1 MAQNKVVRFILNLKP
16 MTRIDYSVL
25 SDINILKVEDRAK
38 QLRLNHVYNI
48 FHELAPQ
55 YLNQNF
61 LRVSECHSYSTR
73 GSAYNFKIPPLKGC
87 DSQTFYYNAILDWN
101 NLPDDIKSIE
111 NRTTYKPAVKRHLFT
126 TGQSNEASSVIYF

>member
-25 SDINILKVEDRAK
+25 SDINILKVEERAK

-48 FHELAPQ
+48 FHELALQ
-55 YLNQNF
+55 YLNQIF

-73 GSAYNFKIPPLKGC
+73 GSAYNFKNTPFKG
-87 DSQTFYYNAILDWN
+87 L
-101 NLPDDIKSIE
+101 
-111 NRTTYKPAVKRHLFT
+111 
-126 TGQSNEASSVIYF
+126 

>member
-73 GSAYNFKIPPLKGC
+73 GSAYNLKKKPLKG
-87 DSQTFYYNAILDWN
+87 
-101 NLPDDIKSIE
+101 
-111 NRTTYKPAVKRHLFT
+111 
-126 TGQSNEASSVIYF
+126 

>member
-1 MAQNKVVRFILNLKP
+1 MLAYAHCMFYYFQYACGRHRITPEILIKMKFGSLISNEVAQNKVVRFILNLKA

-25 SDINILKVEDRAK
+25 SYIYILKVEDWVK

-61 LRVSECHSYSTR
+61 
-73 GSAYNFKIPPLKGC
+73 
-87 DSQTFYYNAILDWN
+87 
-101 NLPDDIKSIE
+101 KSI
-111 NRTTYKPAVKRHLFT
+111 RMSFVQY
-126 TGQSNEASSVIYF
+126 